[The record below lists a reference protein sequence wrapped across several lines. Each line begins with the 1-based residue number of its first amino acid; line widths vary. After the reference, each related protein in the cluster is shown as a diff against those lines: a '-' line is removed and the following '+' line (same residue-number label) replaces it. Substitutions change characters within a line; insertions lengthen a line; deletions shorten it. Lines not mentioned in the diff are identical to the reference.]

1 MNGKII
7 FTNKKEG
14 NIQAAAMVFV
24 LVSNVHS
31 RNSVEEVTKTTKLYN
46 PTTIDLDVHNPFG

>member
-1 MNGKII
+1 
-7 FTNKKEG
+7 
-14 NIQAAAMVFV
+14 MVFV

-46 PTTIDLDVHNPFG
+46 PTTIDLDVHNPFGQDTVFQILIIHEKVSKEKP